1 MKFADFKKYAQ
12 EGNLIPVYRE
22 QLADLETPV
31 SVLSRFTED
40 ENVFLLESVEGGER
54 FGRYSFIG
62 INPSA
67 VFVVRKGKAYIQ
79 NADGEKL
86 VGDGVTALR
95 EIMKKYRAI
104 QLPEL
109 PPLFGGAVGYFSYET
124 VNTFETLPE
133 PKADLPY
140 PEVRLL
146 LVDDMII
153 FDNLRHTIK
162 IVACAKTDDFNN
174 LQEAFDDAN
183 ARIDRICALLEKPF
197 KPESG
202 VAEEAPAL
210 VSNMTSPEFCA
221 MVKKAKELIVAGE
234 VIQVV
239 LSQKFSAPSQ
249 VPPLRLYRALRL
261 INPSPYTFFLKTGNL
276 VLIGSSPETMVK
288 LEDGKSSLLPIAGTR
303 KRGATP
309 NKDRMLADELLND
322 GKERAEH
329 LMLVDLG
336 RNDLGK
342 VAVPGS
348 VQVKSFM
355 NVERYSHVMHLVS
368 DVSAQLAEGC
378 DAIDLLKATFP
389 AGTLSGAPK
398 IRAMEIIHD
407 LEKIPRGVYGGAVG
421 YFSYTGNLDLAITI
435 RTLEVLD
442 GKISIQAGAGIVYDS
457 IPEKEY
463 EETLNKAAA
472 MFKAVKLAAN
482 GLDIA
487 NDMESEK

>member
-1 MKFADFKKYAQ
+1 MKFTDFQKYAEQ
-12 EGNLIPVYRE
+12 GNLIPVYRE

-31 SVLSRFTED
+31 SVLSRFTND

-67 VFVVRKGKAYIQ
+67 VFLVRQGKAFMKT
-79 NADGEKL
+79 ADGEKA
-86 VGDGVTALR
+86 VGEGVTALR
-95 EIMKKYRAI
+95 EIMKKYRAV

-124 VNTFETLPE
+124 VNTFEELPA

-146 LVDDMII
+146 MVDDMII

-162 IVACAKTDDFNN
+162 IVACAKTENFAT
-174 LQEAFDDAN
+174 LREAYDDAN
-183 ARIDRICALLEKPF
+183 ARIDRISALLEKPF
-197 KPESG
+197 KPETG
-202 VAEEAPAL
+202 EVEKVPAL
-210 VSNMTSPEFCA
+210 VSNMTSQEYCS
-221 MVKKAKELIVAGE
+221 MVEKAKEMIVAGE
-234 VIQVV
+234 IIQVV

-303 KRGATP
+303 KRGNTP
-309 NKDRMLADELLND
+309 GKDRLLADELLND

-368 DVSAQLAEGC
+368 DISAQLAEGC
-378 DAIDLLKATFP
+378 DSFDLLKATFP

-398 IRAMEIIHD
+398 IRAMEIINE
-407 LEKIPRGVYGGAVG
+407 LEKVPRGVYGGAVG
-421 YFSYTGNLDLAITI
+421 YLSYTGNLDLAITI
-435 RTLEVLD
+435 RTLEVLN
-442 GKISIQAGAGIVYDS
+442 GTVSIQAGAGIVYDS
-457 IPEKEY
+457 IPIKEY

-472 MFKAVKLAAN
+472 MFKAVELAAN
-482 GLDIA
+482 GLHIE
-487 NDMESEK
+487 NDGE